1 MDLSKIQL
9 LIKVDLYVI
18 KHKNAKKKGKGVLHN
33 ELGLSKQQETQ
44 ALEVPNTEM

>member
-18 KHKNAKKKGKGVLHN
+18 KHNNAKKKGKSVLHS
-33 ELGLSKQQETQ
+33 ELDVRDARRKFAMNRVDKS
-44 ALEVPNTEM
+44 

>member
-18 KHKNAKKKGKGVLHN
+18 KHKNAKKKGKSVLHN
-33 ELGLSKQQETQ
+33 RLYASVSTAK
-44 ALEVPNTEM
+44 AA